1 MIISFR
7 HSLNHYKF
15 YKIALIIALMNFK
28 FTDLFIFY
36 LPFISKFV
44 LIFWEFNQF
53 FSCKIFLFFYYFFKR
68 AEQIFHYFVVVK
80 YFCENFDVFRVC
92 HSWLIS
98 YKSNI
103 EFIYGGLFFYWV
115 GHIGAHFL
123 PLKFLIF
130 YWSLNQLW
138 YHWIQ

>member
-1 MIISFR
+1 MIISFI
-7 HSLNHYKF
+7 HSLNHCKD
-15 YKIALIIALMNFK
+15 YKIALFIALINYK
-28 FTDLFIFY
+28 FTDLFIY

-53 FSCKIFLFFYYFFKR
+53 FSCKIFIFFYYFFKR
-68 AEQIFHYFVVVK
+68 AEQIFHYFVVIR
-80 YFCENFDVFRVC
+80 YFCVNFDVSRAY

-98 YKSNI
+98 CKSNI
-103 EFIYGGLFFYWV
+103 EVICGGLFFYRV

-130 YWSLNQLW
+130 YWSLNQL
-138 YHWIQ
+138 